1 MLQPTPKMFLAAAV
15 AIPLAACTA
24 EMDEAARDD
33 VPAATVVGEPVSCIQ
48 TNQIQ
53 STRVHGDRTIDFH
66 MAGRTVYR
74 NTLPNRCPQLG
85 FEERF
90 TYTTSTGQLCDLDVI
105 TVLYSDGQRGASC
118 GLGKF
123 VPVRLDG
130 EGES

>member
-1 MLQPTPKMFLAAAV
+1 MPLRLTPLIVAALA
-15 AIPLAACTA
+15 LGACA
-24 EMDEAARDD
+24 QQEARPRAGQQTM
-33 VPAATVVGEPVSCIQ
+33 VPAGDPVACVS
-48 TNQIQ
+48 TNRIRE
-53 STRVHGDRTIDFH
+53 TRVIDDQTIDFV
-66 MAGRTVYR
+66 MIDGTIFR
-74 NTLPNRCPQLG
+74 NTLPNRCPQRG